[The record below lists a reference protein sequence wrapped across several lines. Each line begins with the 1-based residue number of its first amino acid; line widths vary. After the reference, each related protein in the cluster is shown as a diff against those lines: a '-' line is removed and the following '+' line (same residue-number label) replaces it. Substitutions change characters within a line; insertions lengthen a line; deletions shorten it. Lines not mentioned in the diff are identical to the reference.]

1 MNIYTVVLLFSL
13 PLLTNKHIPNLTLLK
28 LYKNHIN
35 LFPHFH
41 LFFSSSLSPL
51 DDADPLG
58 KYNLI
63 FLKNPLWKNLREKVT
78 PFFSSGKLKKMFYI
92 MDTLSTD
99 LINYIDKK
107 IPEESDKIEMNV
119 REVAAMYTT
128 DVIASAAYGL
138 KANTLENP
146 DSGFREVGKR
156 LYKFSFISGL
166 GRFMQATRPEIVPYL
181 GYKRF
186 DDESSDFIRTNV
198 KHVME
203 ERARTGE
210 VRHDLIDILNEL
222 KKRDI
227 RDVDGKPIHD
237 DVLYA
242 QAAVFFI
249 GEEEV

>member
-1 MNIYTVVLLFSL
+1 
-13 PLLTNKHIPNLTLLK
+13 
-28 LYKNHIN
+28 
-35 LFPHFH
+35 
-41 LFFSSSLSPL
+41 
-51 DDADPLG
+51 
-58 KYNLI
+58 
-63 FLKNPLWKNLREKVT
+63 
-78 PFFSSGKLKKMFYI
+78 

-99 LINYIDKK
+99 LMNYIDNK
-107 IPEESDKIEMNV
+107 IPDGSDKIEMNV
-119 REVAAMYTT
+119 REMAAMYTT

-146 DSGFREVGKR
+146 DGGFRQVGKR
-156 LYKFSFISGL
+156 LYTFSFLSGL
-166 GRFMQATRPEIVPYL
+166 GRFLQATRPEIVPYL

-198 KHVME
+198 KHVMKDRE
-203 ERARTGE
+203 ATGE

-222 KKRDI
+222 KKMDI

-249 GEEEV
+249 GEEKIEIILIFFGTGGNFFGGKIVFFEKIFDRYFLEKFLTVIFWKKI

>member
-1 MNIYTVVLLFSL
+1 
-13 PLLTNKHIPNLTLLK
+13 
-28 LYKNHIN
+28 
-35 LFPHFH
+35 
-41 LFFSSSLSPL
+41 
-51 DDADPLG
+51 
-58 KYNLI
+58 
-63 FLKNPLWKNLREKVT
+63 
-78 PFFSSGKLKKMFYI
+78 MFYI

-99 LINYIDKK
+99 LINFIDKK
-107 IPEESDKIEMNV
+107 IPERSDKIEMNV
-119 REVAAMYTT
+119 REMAAMYST

-146 DSGFREVGKR
+146 DGGFRQVGKR
-156 LYKFSFISGL
+156 LYTFSFISGL
-166 GRFMQATRPEIVPYL
+166 GRFLQATRPEIVPYL

-203 ERARTGE
+203 EREKTGE
-210 VRHDLIDILNEL
+210 IRHDLIDILNEL
-222 KKRDI
+222 KKMDI

-249 GEEEV
+249 GKLVIEFFFEGSAVAADSGVARMYVARGKTKIFRLFCTKFSAP

>member
-1 MNIYTVVLLFSL
+1 MLSQLGLL
-13 PLLTNKHIPNLTLLK
+13 H
-28 LYKNHIN
+28 
-35 LFPHFH
+35 HFRII
-41 LFFSSSLSPL
+41 LSPI

-63 FLKNPLWKNLREKVT
+63 FLKNPLWKNLREKLT

-92 MDTLSTD
+92 MDTLSSD
-99 LINYIDKK
+99 LIKYIDNK
-107 IPEESDKIEMNV
+107 IPDNCDTVEMNV
-119 REVAAMYTT
+119 REMAAMYTT

-146 DSGFREVGKR
+146 DGGFRKVGKR
-156 LYKFSFISGL
+156 LYNFNFISGL
-166 GRFMQATRPEIVPYL
+166 GRFLQATRPELVKYL

-198 KHVME
+198 SYVMK
-203 ERARTGE
+203 ERERTGE

-222 KKRDI
+222 KKMDI
-227 RDVDGKPIHD
+227 RDENGNPIHD

-249 GEEEV
+249 GKFFYAPVSL